1 MTTVTTTV
9 REPLDFEVLATGL
22 GFPEGPV
29 VCDDGTVLVVDI
41 DGGRIVRV
49 DGGTTTVV
57 ATPGGGPNGMAL
69 SGDGSAYV
77 ANNGGFLWTEVNGV
91 RIPIDHP
98 THTNEPPGFAG
109 GWIERVD
116 LGSGQ
121 ATVLH
126 DSCDGR
132 RLRGPNDLAFDE
144 AGGLWFTDHGKG
156 RLGSVDRGGLY
167 YVPPGGDVRQVAFP
181 LLGPNGVGLSPDGR
195 RVYVAETHTGRLWAW
210 DLAGPGEVRPAAGSL
225 AVRHGGTCVVA
236 TPFSFDS
243 LAVEEDGRIVI
254 GAIGDGLVVV
264 TPDGRELDV
273 HPIPGDVT
281 TNIAFGGPDRRRAVV
296 TLSRSGRLAET
307 TWPRPGLP
315 PHRP

>member
-1 MTTVTTTV
+1 M
-9 REPLDFEVLATGL
+9 
-22 GFPEGPV
+22 
-29 VCDDGTVLVVDI
+29 CDDGTVLVVDI

-69 SGDGSAYV
+69 GGDGAAYV

-116 LGSGQ
+116 LGPARRPCSTTR
-121 ATVLH
+121 ATAGACGGRTTWR
-126 DSCDGR
+126 STRSAACGSPTTARAASAASTAAACTTSRPAATRCD
-132 RLRGPNDLAFDE
+132 E
-144 AGGLWFTDHGKG
+144 
-156 RLGSVDRGGLY
+156 
-167 YVPPGGDVRQVAFP
+167 VAFP

-225 AVRHGGTCVVA
+225 AVRHGGT
-236 TPFSFDS
+236 
-243 LAVEEDGRIVI
+243 LRGRH
-254 GAIGDGLVVV
+254 ALLVRLV
-264 TPDGRELDV
+264 GRR
-273 HPIPGDVT
+273 
-281 TNIAFGGPDRRRAVV
+281 GGRADRDRR
-296 TLSRSGRLAET
+296 
-307 TWPRPGLP
+307 
-315 PHRP
+315 HR